1 MGLLSRRLATACSP
15 LVCAVQL
22 AVLALLPA
30 PAPAA
35 EAGTLEYVVKAN
47 YLYKFADY
55 VDWPA
60 STFAAANSP
69 LILCVAGD
77 DPFGPTLDNAVR
89 GQQVGGRPV
98 VVQRLKTPAR
108 DAGCQIFFVGGAD
121 PQRAQYLE
129 TVRGTGVLTVT
140 DSPVPGG
147 SGGIINFVI
156 RDNRVR
162 FEIDLQGA
170 AQNGLAISSK
180 LLKLAV
186 NVRPASPP

>member
-1 MGLLSRRLATACSP
+1 MGLLGHRLATACSP
-15 LVCAVQL
+15 LVGTALL
-22 AVLALLPA
+22 ALMALLPA

-35 EAGTLEYVVKAN
+35 EAGSLEYVVKAT

-60 STFAAANSP
+60 NTFAAANSP
-69 LILCVAGD
+69 LTLCVAGD
-77 DPFGPTLDNAVR
+77 DPFGATLDNAAR
-89 GQQVGGRPV
+89 DQQAGGRPV
-98 VVQRLKTPAR
+98 LVQRLKTPTR
-108 DAGCQIFFVGGAD
+108 EAGCQIVFIGGAD
-121 PQRAQYLE
+121 PQRVQYLE
-129 TVRGTGVLTVT
+129 TMRGSGVLTVT
-140 DSPVPGG
+140 DGLVPGG
-147 SGGIINFVI
+147 KVGIINFVI